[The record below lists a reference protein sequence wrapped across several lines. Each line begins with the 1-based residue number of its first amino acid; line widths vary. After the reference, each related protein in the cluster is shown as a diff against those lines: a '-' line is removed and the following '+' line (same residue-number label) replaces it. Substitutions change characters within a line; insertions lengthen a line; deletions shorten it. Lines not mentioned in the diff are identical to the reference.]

1 MIFVKKKTARVLL
14 NLPATDLISTT
25 DHMNTFKVFLGLA
38 LVAHAYNPNSEYWE
52 TEIKRIAVGDQ
63 PGEKFRRI
71 HLNQ

>member
-1 MIFVKKKTARVLL
+1 
-14 NLPATDLISTT
+14 
-25 DHMNTFKVFLGLA
+25 MNTFKVFLGLA